1 MTTLPLLSHNIAFT
15 SRSAM
20 DPFQISVLS
29 ILSVGLVC
37 NCCLQLG
44 THSLLGSL
52 REDGKYIG
60 QHLRDITDKLEKLS
74 KHEIKK
80 PNIFLGTRLDDSPA

>member
-1 MTTLPLLSHNIAFT
+1 
-15 SRSAM
+15 M

-44 THSLLGSL
+44 THNLLDSL

-60 QHLRDITDKLEKLS
+60 QHLRDITDKLEKLP
-74 KHEIKK
+74 KHDKKK
-80 PNIFLGTRLDDSPA
+80 PNIFLGTKIEDALD

>member
-1 MTTLPLLSHNIAFT
+1 
-15 SRSAM
+15 M

-29 ILSVGLVC
+29 ILSVGLAS

-44 THSLLGSL
+44 THSRLDSL
-52 REDGKYIG
+52 RDDGKYIG

-74 KHEIKK
+74 KRDKIK
-80 PNIFLGTRLDDSPA
+80 PNIFMGTRIEDAFD

>member
-1 MTTLPLLSHNIAFT
+1 
-15 SRSAM
+15 M

-60 QHLRDITDKLEKLS
+60 QHLRDITDKVEKLP
-74 KHEIKK
+74 KHDKTK
-80 PNIFLGTRLDDSPA
+80 PSIFTGTRIEPAFD